1 MQAVRRTIGLVAG
14 TVREIRTLRKL
25 RKRFSAQLGLSAHPT
40 LEEVRDAV
48 AVSCGTPIR
57 ILYLPLRH
65 PFTGG
70 LLHAPTELTLVVDKN
85 SPTILQHVVI
95 AHELA
100 HAFLGHDPQTV
111 GHELQSVLLAGLAPA
126 LDPRISRMMLARSY
140 FDGPH
145 PNRSHGEALPER
157 EAETLGRL
165 IVSMIAHTSTGP
177 GPGAPAASALRHRG
191 TTGV

>member
-1 MQAVRRTIGLVAG
+1 MQAVRRTLGLVAG

-25 RKRFSAQLGLSAHPT
+25 RKGFSARLGLSAHPT
-40 LEEVRDAV
+40 LEEVRAAV
-48 AVSCGTPIR
+48 ARSCGTPIR
-57 ILYLPLRH
+57 IVHLPLRH

-70 LLHAPTELTLVVDKN
+70 LLHTPTELTLVVDRN
-85 SPTILQHVVI
+85 SPTVLQHFVI

-126 LDPRISRMMLARSY
+126 LDPRIGRMMLARSY

-145 PNRSHGEALPER
+145 PHRSHGGSLPER

-165 IVSMIAHTSTGP
+165 IVSMITDTSAGA
-177 GPGAPAASALRHRG
+177 GEGAPAASALRHRG
-191 TTGV
+191 TSGV